1 LPLRFVVASHWL
13 GPGRF
18 ASGSAFWLFMAIVDT
33 DLNDLTNKLQAMS
46 EAAAVAESDLQ
57 CSFDWGGTLMI
68 PCVGYPQYESRE
80 LTEGGWRTVRRVKIK
95 FRFVALPGQGAL
107 RPARNHIITYR
118 ASLNGPETRYK
129 IVAVRNFFDVIG
141 ELECEDSNTD

>member
-1 LPLRFVVASHWL
+1 MVGAGPVRFRL
-13 GPGRF
+13 GLL
-18 ASGSAFWLFMAIVDT
+18 AFMAIVDT
-33 DLNDLTNKLQAMS
+33 YLNNLTTKLDMMS
-46 EAAAVAESDLQ
+46 EAVIRAEADLR
-57 CSFDWGGTLMI
+57 CSFDWGGTLEI

-95 FRFVALPGQGAL
+95 FRFWALPGQGAI
-107 RPARNHIITYR
+107 RPARNHTITYR